1 MKGTHQSKG
10 SARRKKSNAA
20 LIQSGVVILYTQC
33 IHLLEYH
40 EWNLIVVWECEL
52 KNGNT
57 RINTIKFVCFL
68 LYQTHACVMIIVLEV
83 KLCPILVRG
92 RFGE

>member
-20 LIQSGVVILYTQC
+20 LIQSGVVILYTQY

-40 EWNLIVVWECEL
+40 EWNLIVVWKYE
-52 KNGNT
+52 N
-57 RINTIKFVCFL
+57 
-68 LYQTHACVMIIVLEV
+68 
-83 KLCPILVRG
+83 
-92 RFGE
+92 